1 MLRMLCLVLVTTISQ
16 SAYANGDDWV
26 KLGQKA
32 KPKSPKVE
40 QQRMEPKP
48 SSGPKQERDQER
60 KRHDVEKQKQL
71 YEYEGLYRK
80 GL

>member
-1 MLRMLCLVLVTTISQ
+1 MLRMLFLVLVTAISQ

-26 KLGQKA
+26 RLGQKA
-32 KPKSPKVE
+32 KPQSPKVE

-48 SSGPKQERDQER
+48 SVPKKETEQERM
-60 KRHDVEKQKQL
+60 RHDVEKQKQL
-71 YEYEGLYRK
+71 YEHEGQYRK